1 MGPQRRKDGE
11 IHEHTDLHK
20 RTFAPATPE
29 AEKTPRKSLWRRFS
43 TWLIESQQR
52 RADREIARF
61 IASHGGLFTDDM
73 ERQMMRRLTQSD
85 RKVV

>member
-1 MGPQRRKDGE
+1 MAPLLLLCRRQK
-11 IHEHTDLHK
+11 
-20 RTFAPATPE
+20 
-29 AEKTPRKSLWRRFS
+29 KTLRKPLWRRVFD
-43 TWLIESQQR
+43 TLIESQQR
-52 RADREIARF
+52 RADREMARF

>member
-1 MGPQRRKDGE
+1 MS
-11 IHEHTDLHK
+11 TLTYTNS
-20 RTFAPATPE
+20 TFAPAAPE
-29 AEKTPRKSLWRRFS
+29 AEKTAAKSLWRRVFDK
-43 TWLIESQQR
+43 LIELQQR

-73 ERQMMRRLTQSD
+73 ERQVMRRLTQSD